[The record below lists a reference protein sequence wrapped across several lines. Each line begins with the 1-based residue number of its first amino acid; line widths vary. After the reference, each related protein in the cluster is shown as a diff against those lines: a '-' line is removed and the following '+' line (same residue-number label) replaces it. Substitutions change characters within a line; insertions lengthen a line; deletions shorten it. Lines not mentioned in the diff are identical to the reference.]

1 MARYFEYKDE
11 KSNKFWEVSSSGKKM
26 TVRYGK
32 IGVVGQT
39 LVKEFPNSTVASA
52 EVDKAIAKKIKEG
65 YKEKLS
71 NDKTKD
77 SPKTPSKNTTEP
89 VQKKSIEEVL
99 TELYDDNL
107 HLFKKGYFQVQYK
120 ENEFSVYQADGSYE
134 GSFLTLIHYILFH
147 ERLYGDYFSP
157 KSVKVASR
165 VIKNNPDLPPAFD
178 DERDIDMFDELVYD
192 ATEFTYNY
200 MKNHKLYCEEMNDW
214 IENTGTD
221 WQPLKKSK

>member
-1 MARYFEYKDE
+1 
-11 KSNKFWEVSSSGKKM
+11 
-26 TVRYGK
+26 
-32 IGVVGQT
+32 
-39 LVKEFPNSTVASA
+39 
-52 EVDKAIAKKIKEG
+52 
-65 YKEKLS
+65 
-71 NDKTKD
+71 
-77 SPKTPSKNTTEP
+77 
-89 VQKKSIEEVL
+89 
-99 TELYDDNL
+99 
-107 HLFKKGYFQVQYK
+107 
-120 ENEFSVYQADGSYE
+120 
-134 GSFLTLIHYILFH
+134 
-147 ERLYGDYFSP
+147 LYGDYSSP